1 MNYIFITS
9 FAILNKGR
17 LKIQEEW
24 LIEDAED
31 IKKILYYFKKTDF
44 QQLIDY
50 EIVNLKTA
58 LASNLETGK
67 KERFYRLLEKIADK
81 HDKDR
86 FEAFSSFADTG
97 VSLEPEAIK
106 NYYTKKNNI

>member
-24 LIEDAED
+24 LIEDEED
-31 IKKILYYFKKTDF
+31 IRKILYYFRKSDF
-44 QQLIDY
+44 QQLVDY
-50 EIVNLKTA
+50 EVVNLKTG
-58 LASNLETGK
+58 LASNLENGK

-97 VSLEPEAIK
+97 VSLEPETI
-106 NYYTKKNNI
+106 NYFYTKKK